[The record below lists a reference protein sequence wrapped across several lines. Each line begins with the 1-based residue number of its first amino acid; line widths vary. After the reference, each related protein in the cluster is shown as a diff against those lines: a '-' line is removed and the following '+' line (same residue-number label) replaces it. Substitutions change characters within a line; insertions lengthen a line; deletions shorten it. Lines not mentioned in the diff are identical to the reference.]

1 MSKKVI
7 LLLSAAGLAVSTYL
21 AWTYLSGSS
30 IACTTHGCDA
40 VRSSSYANLFGVPQP
55 LFGII
60 FYLMLIFL
68 SLALQ
73 ILDKFFTILLK
84 RLIIVVSAF
93 GFLYSVYL
101 TLLEAFV
108 IKAYCDWC
116 LASAAISTLIFI
128 IVLRDYFYAKN
139 T

>member
-7 LLLSAAGLAVSTYL
+7 LLLSFAGLAISSYL

-40 VRSSSYANLFGVPQP
+40 VRSSNYANLFGVPQP
-55 LFGII
+55 AFGII
-60 FYLMLIFL
+60 FYLILIVL

-73 ILDKFFTILLK
+73 IFDKFFTILLK
-84 RLIIVVSAF
+84 RLIIVVSTL

-101 TLLEAFV
+101 TGLEAFV

-116 LASAAISTLIFI
+116 LASAGISTLIFI
-128 IVLRDYFYAKN
+128 IALREIFYGK
-139 T
+139 TT